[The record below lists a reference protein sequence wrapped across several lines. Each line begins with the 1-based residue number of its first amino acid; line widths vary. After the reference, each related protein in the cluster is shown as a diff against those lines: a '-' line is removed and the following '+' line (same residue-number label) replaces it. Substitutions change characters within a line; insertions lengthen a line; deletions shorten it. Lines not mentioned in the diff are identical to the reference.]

1 MHQIRRSCAILLIL
15 ALALSLLSV
24 LPVRA
29 SDSSSEA
36 PLYQKTVDRVVY
48 DVYADHAVLVN
59 GKKAQGALQIPSE
72 IDGRPVTRIENE
84 AFYQNPAITS
94 VTVPD
99 TVVELG
105 DLAFA
110 ECEAL
115 ESIDFGHTLERLPY
129 CVCFFSRSLHTVVLP
144 PNLREIGQE
153 AFRYCFALTNL
164 ELPSSLTKI
173 GEQAFMHTNVHQ
185 LLFPTGIEEI
195 GPYAFWD
202 NYVKMVYLSPVFRY
216 DNLLSLIDNPV
227 EPFPITEHF
236 LIYHRG
242 TPVETYIN
250 MLTEEFGNGTRSF
263 ALPDGGRLFMTK
275 TGVYQLE
282 NGEMTLI
289 FFPASDYEGQDVV
302 EPYVNG
308 YPVTTVGAHAFQ
320 HAEDTDPSTEHI
332 APIVM
337 PHTDLLAPILLPPT
351 VKTISESAFSDLG
364 QAISVY
370 IPDSVTEIHPLAF
383 DGLAS
388 VTIYGTAGSEAE
400 RFAKAH
406 GDTFVAAEVNMLP
419 FTDVRQGAWYYP
431 SVFYAYFNGVMNGV
445 SSTRFAP
452 TQPMSR
458 AMLVQVLYNL
468 SGSPSEDAGFADV
481 AEGSWYYDAVCWAA
495 ANGIVNGKSPT
506 RFAPNDPVTR
516 QQAVTIL
523 QRYAAGF
530 GPAEGSEDALS
541 GFEDESAV
549 SAYARPAMCW
559 AVETGLIAGT
569 TPTTLS
575 PNSPMTRAQIATVLM
590 RFLQQMK
597 DPQTRS
603 PALLPGLQNAVPLD
617 A

>member
-15 ALALSLLSV
+15 ALALSLFSV

-29 SDSSSEA
+29 SASSSEA

-59 GKKAQGALQIPSE
+59 GKNAQGALQIPSE
-72 IDGRPVTRIENE
+72 IDGRPVTRIKET
-84 AFYQNPAITS
+84 AFYQNNSITS
-94 VTVPD
+94 VTIPD
-99 TVVELG
+99 SVMELG
-105 DLAFA
+105 FNTFA
-110 ECEAL
+110 ECAAL
-115 ESIDFGHTLERLPY
+115 ESIDFGRTLEQLPGG
-129 CVCFFSRSLHTVVLP
+129 VCAACESLHTVVLP
-144 PNLREIGQE
+144 PRLREIGNY
-153 AFRYCFALTNL
+153 AFNYCSALTSL

-173 GEQAFMHTNVHQ
+173 GDSAFDSSRIHQ
-185 LLFPTGIEEI
+185 PLFPTGIEEI
-195 GPYAFWD
+195 GYFAFWETH
-202 NYVKMVYLSPVFRY
+202 VKMVYLSPVFRY
-216 DNLLSLIDNPV
+216 KNLLVYENNPSDV
-227 EPFPITEHF
+227 YPITERF
-236 LIYHRG
+236 MVYHRG
-242 TPVETYIN
+242 TPAETYVN
-250 MLTEEFGNGTRSF
+250 LVTGQHSRLTKVF

-308 YPVTTVGAHAFQ
+308 YPVTTVSAHAFQ
-320 HAEDTDPSTEHI
+320 QANDNGFL
-332 APIVM
+332 APIV
-337 PHTDLLAPILLPPT
+337 LPPT

-383 DGLAS
+383 AGATS
-388 VTIYGTAGSEAE
+388 VTIYGTAGSEVE

-406 GDTFVAAEVNMLP
+406 GYTFVAAEVNMLP

-431 SVFYAYFNGVMNGV
+431 AVFYAYFNGVMNGV

-481 AEGSWYYDAVCWAA
+481 AEGSWYYNAVCWAA

-541 GFEDESAV
+541 GFEDEAKV

-559 AVETGLIAGT
+559 AVETGLITGT
-569 TPTTLS
+569 TSTTLS

-597 DPQTRS
+597 DSQTRS
-603 PALLPGLQNAVPLD
+603 PADLPALQNAVPLD